1 MLRYCTFSSIYT
13 TTWCYA
19 TARSLQFTQLRDAM
33 LLHVRFNLHDW
44 GGWVGGGDVNVH
56 WTCTLT
62 WCYATARSLQFTQL
76 RDARLTGVGG
86 WGGGWA
92 GMLTFIGL
100 AHLRDATLLHV
111 LFNLYNYVMFSSIY
125 TTTYATARSL
135 QFTQLRDAMLLH
147 VRFNLHNYVM
157 LRWVGGWGG
166 MLTFIG
172 LAHLRDATLLHV
184 LWRNLFFPIFTEK
197 WRLWWGQRSI
207 HLCDVVV
214 SNMCG
219 DVISKLVH
227 HWSCWKSWQSWWKTT
242 TPTTAKRV
250 EKRRFDA
257 ETL

>member
-1 MLRYCTFSSIYT
+1 M
-13 TTWCYA
+13 
-19 TARSLQFTQLRDAM
+19 
-33 LLHVRFNLHDW
+33 
-44 GGWVGGGDVNVH
+44 GGWGVGGGDVNVH

-76 RDARLTGVGG
+76 RDA
-86 WGGGWA
+86 
-92 GMLTFIGL
+92 
-100 AHLRDATLLHV
+100 TLLHV
-111 LFNLYNYVMFSSIY
+111 L
-125 TTTYATARSL
+125 
-135 QFTQLRDAMLLH
+135 
-147 VRFNLHNYVM
+147 FNLHNYVM
-157 LRWVGGWGG
+157 LRWLGWGGGWVGG

-172 LAHLRDATLLHV
+172 IGGITKTKSFAACSLTSAVPSCLKSLARSKSTDNGWV
-184 LWRNLFFPIFTEK
+184 WRNLFFPIFTEK
-197 WRLWWGQRSI
+197 WRLWWGQRWI
-207 HLCDVVV
+207 YLCDVVV

>member
-19 TARSLQFTQLRDAM
+19 TAPSLQFTQLRDAT
-33 LLHVRFNLHDW
+33 F
-44 GGWVGGGDVNVH
+44 
-56 WTCTLT
+56 
-62 WCYATARSLQFTQL
+62 
-76 RDARLTGVGG
+76 TGVGG
-86 WGGGWA
+86 WVDGWVGGDVI
-92 GMLTFIGL
+92 TFIGIGGITKTKSFAACSL
-100 AHLRDATLLHV
+100 TSTVPSCLKSL
-111 LFNLYNYVMFSSIY
+111 
-125 TTTYATARSL
+125 ARSKS
-135 QFTQLRDAMLLH
+135 TD
-147 VRFNLHNYVM
+147 NG
-157 LRWVGGWGG
+157 WV
-166 MLTFIG
+166 
-172 LAHLRDATLLHV
+172 
-184 LWRNLFFPIFTEK
+184 WRNLFFPIFTEK
-197 WRLWWGQRSI
+197 WSEDFGGGQRWI

>member
-1 MLRYCTFSSIYT
+1 M
-13 TTWCYA
+13 WCYA
-19 TARSLQFTQLRDAM
+19 TARSLQFIQLRDAT
-33 LLHVRFNLHDW
+33 LLHVLFNLHNYMMLCYCTFASIYTTTWCYVDW
-44 GGWVGGGDVNVH
+44 G
-56 WTCTLT
+56 
-62 WCYATARSLQFTQL
+62 CYATARSLQFTQL

-86 WGGGWA
+86 VGGWV
-92 GMLTFIGL
+92 GRDVNVHWTCTLTWC
-100 AHLRDATLLHV
+100 
-111 LFNLYNYVMFSSIY
+111 
-125 TTTYATARSL
+125 YATARSL
-135 QFTQLRDAMLLH
+135 HFTRLHDAMLLH
-147 VRFNLHNYVM
+147 VLFNLHNYVM
-157 LRWVGGWGG
+157 LCYCTFASTYTTTWCYVDWGGGVGGWVGGWGG

-172 LAHLRDATLLHV
+172 LAHLRGATLLHV

-197 WRLWWGQRSI
+197 WRLWWGQRWI

>member
-1 MLRYCTFSSIYT
+1 MLTFIGL
-13 TTWCYA
+13 A
-19 TARSLQFTQLRDAM
+19 HLRDAT
-33 LLHVRFNLHDW
+33 LL
-44 GGWVGGGDVNVH
+44 G
-56 WTCTLT
+56 
-62 WCYATARSLQFTQL
+62 
-76 RDARLTGVGG
+76 
-86 WGGGWA
+86 

-111 LFNLYNYVMFSSIY
+111 LFNL
-125 TTTYATARSL
+125 
-135 QFTQLRDAMLLH
+135 
-147 VRFNLHNYVM
+147 HNYVM
-157 LRWVGGWGG
+157 LRYCTFASIYTTTWCYVDWGGGWVGG

-184 LWRNLFFPIFTEK
+184 RFNLHNYVMLRYCTFSEYFFPIFTEK
-197 WRLWWGQRSI
+197 WRLWWGQRWI
-207 HLCDVVV
+207 HLCDVVT

-250 EKRRFDA
+250 EKRCFDA